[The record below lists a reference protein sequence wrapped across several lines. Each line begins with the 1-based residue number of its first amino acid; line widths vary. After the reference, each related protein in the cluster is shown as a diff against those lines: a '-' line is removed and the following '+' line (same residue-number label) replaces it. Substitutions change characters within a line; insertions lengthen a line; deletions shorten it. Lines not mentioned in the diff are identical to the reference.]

1 MINQIPFVQRTSQL
15 CPRRGYSTA
24 LSARYDGWAG
34 LYDEHGQHTIVL
46 IEYDY
51 IANLK
56 FSLPP
61 SMRHHSYAL
70 PQGGSR

>member
-1 MINQIPFVQRTSQL
+1 MNNQIPFVQRTSQL

-46 IEYDY
+46 IEYD
-51 IANLK
+51 
-56 FSLPP
+56 
-61 SMRHHSYAL
+61 
-70 PQGGSR
+70 

>member
-1 MINQIPFVQRTSQL
+1 MAYLIILTVYNQIPFVQRLSHL

-46 IEYDY
+46 IEYD
-51 IANLK
+51 
-56 FSLPP
+56 
-61 SMRHHSYAL
+61 
-70 PQGGSR
+70 

>member
-15 CPRRGYSTA
+15 CHVGGGYSTA

-46 IEYDY
+46 IEYD
-51 IANLK
+51 
-56 FSLPP
+56 
-61 SMRHHSYAL
+61 
-70 PQGGSR
+70 